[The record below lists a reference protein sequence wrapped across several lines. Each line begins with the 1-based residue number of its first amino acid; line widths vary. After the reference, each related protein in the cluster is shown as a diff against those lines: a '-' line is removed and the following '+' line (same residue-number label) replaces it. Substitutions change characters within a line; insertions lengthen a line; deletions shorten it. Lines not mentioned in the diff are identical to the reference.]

1 MNSIA
6 GEMINTVVTAAWQFF
21 CGLVDLAW
29 YLLPEI
35 IELKKIAGFFT
46 PTNVL
51 AICLGVPTAV
61 VSILKIL
68 SKIDLPQNDY
78 S

>member
-1 MNSIA
+1 MVILTEGVPIILKTILMVIESIF
-6 GEMINTVVTAAWQFF
+6 VAAW
-21 CGLVDLAW
+21 DS
-29 YLLPEI
+29 LPNI
-35 IELKKIAGFFT
+35 IELKKIASFFT

-51 AICLGVPTAV
+51 AICLGVPTV
-61 VSILKIL
+61 MVSILKML